1 MTQILRKERSKAG
14 PATPLWAASV
24 LFLAAPVDVGAAD
37 LIAHWPLA
45 EDARERSGG
54 LHAAVHGGVAF
65 APVAGR
71 PAANFNGRNGYLEV
85 SDGPA
90 LALGRA
96 DFSMALWVNPRRPLS
111 GIPGDLVSKWDAT
124 RRRGINLSV

>member
-1 MTQILRKERSKAG
+1 MREERSKAG
-14 PATPLWAASV
+14 SATILWAVSM
-24 LFLAAPVDVGAAD
+24 LFLAAPASTGAAD

-45 EDARERSGG
+45 ADARERSGG

-65 APVAGR
+65 EPVAGR
-71 PAANFNGRNGYLEV
+71 PAANFNGRDGYLEV

-96 DFSMALWVNPRRPLS
+96 DFSMALWVNPRRPLI
-111 GIPGDLVSKWDAT
+111 GIPGDLLSKWDAT